1 MIYGIVEPCLLT
13 KKYFDFPLSYDI
25 SAPAYISG
33 IICNSHSCRSVIG
46 GAYDFTKENGPGIR
60 SVKMA
65 GSRIFNLLVF
75 IGVFIGRYRV
85 FSF

>member
-1 MIYGIVEPCLLT
+1 MYGIVEPCLLT

-25 SAPAYISG
+25 SASAYLSG
-33 IICNSHSCRSVIG
+33 IICNSRSCRSVIG
-46 GAYDFTKENGPGIR
+46 GAYDFTKENGPCIR

-65 GSRIFNLLVF
+65 GCRIFNLLIFV
-75 IGVFIGRYRV
+75 GVFIGRYRV

>member
-25 SAPAYISG
+25 SAPAYLSG
-33 IICNSHSCRSVIG
+33 IICDSHSCRFVIG

-60 SVKMA
+60 PVKMA

-85 FSF
+85 LSF